1 VKKRDF
7 VVQDLL
13 SKIYQ
18 NQFPNNTLP
27 NQRELAKWYGVSR
40 YTIQESVRE
49 LKEMGI
55 IDMVQGAGMFIKD
68 ATKRNA
74 LMYNSLTRV
83 PYERVQSRVID
94 FWRAPA
100 TAEENRIFELDEGA
114 EIWHFKRVRIVE
126 SMIEQVEYS
135 RMPVDFFPNLTEPDV
150 GKSIKAYVRST
161 GHSIS
166 HYITSYEPSIID
178 KELATLMVVKKGTP
192 AMKITNRGI
201 LENGRVYIYSEVRAI
216 EYIATYV
223 TPFSEESHRK

>member
-1 VKKRDF
+1 MKKRDF

-27 NQRELAKWYGVSR
+27 NQRELAQWYGVSR
-40 YTIQESVRE
+40 FTIQEAVRE

-68 ATKRNA
+68 ASKRNA

-83 PYERVQSRVID
+83 PYDRVKSRVLS
-94 FWRAPA
+94 FWKAPA
-100 TAEENRIFELDEGA
+100 SPEEMKIFELEPDDK
-114 EIWHFKRVRIVE
+114 IWHFRRVRIVE
-126 SMIEQVEYS
+126 STIEQVEYS
-135 RMPVDFFPNLTEPDV
+135 RMPVKMFPNLTFDDV
-150 GKSIKAYVRST
+150 GKSIKDFVRST

-166 HYITSYEPSIID
+166 HYITSYEPSVID
-178 KELATLMVVKKGTP
+178 KQLSELMVVKKGTP

-201 LENGRVYIYSEVRAI
+201 LENGRVYVFSEVRAI